1 MNTFFQ
7 KRKNNEDPLYSQIR
21 DCQERSETKKQ
32 IECFWEKYKK
42 YAQKSE
48 QYFLSKTQVEAKFK
62 QCWWEMILSVGLLN
76 IGIEI
81 QKKKTEEGPDILI
94 DNPIDNLLKI
104 YIEAIAPKSGITEDK
119 LPEMKFGVHPLPE
132 KEFLLRLSGA
142 FVEKYKKYKCYIKNN
157 IIRENDIYII
167 AISACDLSQYGSLM
181 DYPPAPLKLL
191 LGAGHLVLT
200 SSCSF
205 FKYRPRIKK
214 IKNIPVEMNYF
225 LSKEYAG
232 ISAVL
237 YSNVD
242 VLNCPDKP
250 EETFVIVKNPMA
262 KSPVPNA
269 FFKDIKIWTFDKKYK
284 SWGNGNNM

>member
-7 KRKNNEDPLYSQIR
+7 RRNNNEDPLYSQIR
-21 DCQERSETKKQ
+21 DCPERSETKKQ
-32 IECFWEKYKK
+32 IECFWEKYRK

-48 QYFLSKTQVEAKFK
+48 QYFLSKTQVEGQFK
-62 QCWWEMILSVGLLN
+62 QCWWEMVLSVGLLN

-94 DNPIDNLLKI
+94 DNPMENLPKT
-104 YIEAIAPKSGITEDK
+104 YIEAIAPKKGETEDK
-119 LPEMKFGVHPLPE
+119 LPEMKCGVSDLPE

-142 FVEKYKKYKCYIKNN
+142 FVEKYRKYICYIGSN
-157 IIRENDIYII
+157 IICENDIYTV

-181 DYPPAPLKLL
+181 DYPLAPLKLL
-191 LGAGHLVLT
+191 VGAGHLVL
-200 SSCSF
+200 SPSGNSF
-205 FKYRPRIKK
+205 EYRPQIKK

-250 EETFVIVKNPMA
+250 EETFVIVKNPIA
-262 KSPVPNA
+262 KNPISDTL
-269 FFKDIKIWTFDKKYK
+269 FKGIESWAFDKKPK
-284 SWGNGNNM
+284 ILKIE